1 MENTPCVN
9 RQFRPIPHLTLL
21 DRSAIIRVSILLGY
35 SVTVARLTLNQLV
48 GVQIPVPQYFSCSV
62 KNAEQVNSPNPV
74 IPLTPIMSSR
84 PLSYKRS
91 DSTTTPRE
99 NHSFWFT
106 IEPVCFFL

>member
-48 GVQIPVPQYFSCSV
+48 GVQIPVPQL
-62 KNAEQVNSPNPV
+62 NAGSYKTRTCVFLCAPIQNAPYPV
-74 IPLTPIMSSR
+74 
-84 PLSYKRS
+84 LSYACLFGNLLNNTWTKM
-91 DSTTTPRE
+91 D
-99 NHSFWFT
+99 
-106 IEPVCFFL
+106 IM